1 MDLMWNDWHEDVRK
15 SAAQCL
21 GKTSHGREVHDDLR
35 DRIIKGNEATR
46 LEAISKIGQLGILT
60 VVLLFKNLYCDIVC
74 ISTRLK
80 V

>member
-60 VVLLFKNLYCDIVC
+60 VVLLFKNLYWDIVC
-74 ISTRLK
+74 ISTTLK